1 MSAVTPHRVPSE
13 TQARRERA
21 GDDLNDWAVIGL
33 IVGGSSLVMWLL
45 PLLI

>member
-1 MSAVTPHRVPSE
+1 VTPHRMPAE
-13 TQARRERA
+13 TQARRKHVG

>member
-1 MSAVTPHRVPSE
+1 MTPHRVPAE
-13 TQARRERA
+13 TRARRKQE

-33 IVGGSSLVMWLL
+33 IVGGSSLMMWLL

>member
-1 MSAVTPHRVPSE
+1 VPAE
-13 TQARRERA
+13 TRARRKQE

-33 IVGGSSLVMWLL
+33 IVGGSSLMMWLL

>member
-1 MSAVTPHRVPSE
+1 VTPQRVRAE
-13 TQARRERA
+13 TQTPRQQAG

>member
-1 MSAVTPHRVPSE
+1 VTPHRVPAE
-13 TQARRERA
+13 TQTRPQQRG